1 MPFGGYNPLDDGEYE
16 DFSPWFKQRKNV
28 MPDNNDIVQRIDKLI
43 LGWEREYGITNKT
56 MVDAML
62 TIIDLRSKMPGYDD
76 LHTIIEKQEEEIHM
90 LRAQCLIRKDLIEK
104 LKSGPGGIMEMK
116 QTIADKEAEIE
127 KLTKFNW
134 NSSQQTKR
142 MKNGWI

>member
-1 MPFGGYNPLDDGEYE
+1 ME
-16 DFSPWFKQRKNV
+16 D
-28 MPDNNDIVQRIDKLI
+28 DIVQRIDKLI

-62 TIIDLRSKMPGYDD
+62 TIIDLRSKLPGYDD

-116 QTIADKEAEIE
+116 QTISDKETLIE
-127 KLTKFNW
+127 ELLRTNW
-134 NSSQQTKR
+134 EKSWPTMRKYDTFEEYRDNVL
-142 MKNGWI
+142 NGI

>member
-1 MPFGGYNPLDDGEYE
+1 
-16 DFSPWFKQRKNV
+16 
-28 MPDNNDIVQRIDKLI
+28 
-43 LGWEREYGITNKT
+43 

-104 LKSGPGGIMEMK
+104 IKSGPGGIMEMK
-116 QTIADKEAEIE
+116 QTVADREDLIDELLRTNWE
-127 KLTKFNW
+127 KSWPTMRKYETFEEYRDSVL
-134 NSSQQTKR
+134 
-142 MKNGWI
+142 NGI

>member
-1 MPFGGYNPLDDGEYE
+1 ME
-16 DFSPWFKQRKNV
+16 D
-28 MPDNNDIVQRIDKLI
+28 DIVQRIDKLI

-56 MVDAML
+56 MVDAMQE
-62 TIIDLRSKMPGYDD
+62 IIDLRSKIPGYDD

-127 KLTKFNW
+127 ELQKDIDLVYAHDSDLIDHLK
-134 NSSQQTKR
+134 
-142 MKNGWI
+142 GWK

>member
-1 MPFGGYNPLDDGEYE
+1 MND
-16 DFSPWFKQRKNV
+16 
-28 MPDNNDIVQRIDKLI
+28 DIVQRIDKLI

-76 LHTIIEKQEEEIHM
+76 LHTIIEKQEEEINM

-116 QTIADKEAEIE
+116 QTISDKE
-127 KLTKFNW
+127 
-134 NSSQQTKR
+134 KR
-142 MKNGWI
+142 IKELENGI